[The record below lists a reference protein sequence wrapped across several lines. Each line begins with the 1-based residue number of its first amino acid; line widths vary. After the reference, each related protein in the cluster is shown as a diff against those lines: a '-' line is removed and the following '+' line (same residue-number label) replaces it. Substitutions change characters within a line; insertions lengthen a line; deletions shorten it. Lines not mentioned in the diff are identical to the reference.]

1 MASYQSL
8 LSLSPADWIGAGGE
22 FDVDD
27 NGGGGH
33 DREEAAAAAAAV
45 SSYLSFDSVAVAGD
59 EEGFYHQ
66 PPEAAAALHDAD
78 QQVPETL
85 LLDTLQADY
94 YYASGGVAGTG
105 SSSEGQP
112 GKQSCQADASALSS
126 EPHDNGFI
134 ATTSAGA
141 SAGSP
146 LLPLPAATAA
156 RTGGGGNRKV
166 AFKTRSEVEV
176 LDDGY
181 RWRKYGKKLVKNSP
195 NPRNY
200 YRCSTEGC
208 AVKKRVERARDDA
221 SFVITTY
228 DGVHNH
234 PAAPSPAPHHPCL
247 RDYRLVDP
255 TTTTS
260 QQSHRGD
267 DTAAPDVQEQ

>member
-1 MASYQSL
+1 MSSMASYQSL

-33 DREEAAAAAAAV
+33 DREEAAAAAAAAV
-45 SSYLSFDSVAVAGD
+45 SSYLSFDSVAVAAD
-59 EEGFYHQ
+59 EEGFYHH
-66 PPEAAAALHDAD
+66 PPEA
-78 QQVPETL
+78 
-85 LLDTLQADY
+85 
-94 YYASGGVAGTG
+94 ASGGVAGAG

-134 ATTSAGA
+134 ATSAGA

-156 RTGGGGNRKV
+156 RTGGGGGGGNRKV

-255 TTTTS
+255 PTTTS
-260 QQSHRGD
+260 QQGHRGD
-267 DTAAPDVQEQ
+267 TAPPDVQEQ

>member
-1 MASYQSL
+1 MSSYQAL
-8 LSLSPADWIGAGGE
+8 LSLISTDWIGGGE
-22 FDVDD
+22 FDGTD
-27 NGGGGH
+27 
-33 DREEAAAAAAAV
+33 AAAV
-45 SSYLSFDSVAVAGD
+45 SSYLSFDAGVAGD
-59 EEGFYHQ
+59 EV
-66 PPEAAAALHDAD
+66 AAD

-85 LLDTLQADY
+85 LLDTPQADY
-94 YYASGGVAGTG
+94 YCASGVDG

-112 GKQSCQADASALSS
+112 GKQSHQADASALSS
-126 EPHDNGFI
+126 EPHDNGF
-134 ATTSAGA
+134 TTSASAGA
-141 SAGSP
+141 GAGTGSP
-146 LLPLPAATAA
+146 LLPLPATAA
-156 RTGGGGNRKV
+156 RKGGGGGNRKV

-234 PAAPSPAPHHPCL
+234 PAAPAPAPHHHRCL
-247 RDYRLVDP
+247 RDYRLLVVDP
-255 TTTTS
+255 PTTTS
-260 QQSHRGD
+260 QQQGHRGE
-267 DTAAPDVQEQ
+267 TAPSEQEQQYYCY